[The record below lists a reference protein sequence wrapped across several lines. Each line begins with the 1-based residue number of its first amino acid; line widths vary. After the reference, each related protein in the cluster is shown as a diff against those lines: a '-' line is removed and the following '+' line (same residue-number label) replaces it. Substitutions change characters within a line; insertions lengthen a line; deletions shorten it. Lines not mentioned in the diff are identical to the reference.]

1 MNEFAS
7 TPMSHPDGAAP
18 RAVVAGASGLIG
30 RSLLG
35 PLEQWCYRVQTIG
48 RSSSLGSSSS
58 SRGSSTKTSSSSA
71 AHVSWDDAVGVAEA
85 IDGADLLINFAGRSV
100 GCRYNDRNRQE
111 IWDSRITTTR
121 ALNDAVR
128 AASAPP
134 RLWINS
140 STATIYRHAVDWPQT
155 ESEGDIGEGF
165 SVDVA
170 KGWEEEFFRG
180 ELPGT
185 RRAALRMAIVLG
197 DGAALNMLAT
207 AARFGA
213 GGSQLEGRWFG
224 HKRYRGIGPDASGS
238 KVWQGHPLTHGR
250 QRFSWV
256 HIEDV
261 VRAIRFIDTHEE
273 IAGPVNVSSPGI
285 SDNTA
290 LMSALRR
297 AVRMPIGIP
306 APRWLL
312 EIGMTVLQQESELV
326 LKSRWAVP
334 ERLEQAGFEFRW
346 TDIRAAVK
354 SLLR

>member
-1 MNEFAS
+1 MNADSVLPNPENAAS
-7 TPMSHPDGAAP
+7 PI
-18 RAVVAGASGLIG
+18 AVIAGASGFIG
-30 RSLLG
+30 RSLIR
-35 PLEQWCYRVQTIG
+35 PLEKWGYRVRTIG
-48 RSSSLGSSSS
+48 RRPLNARTTGSGGPASDHVVWDNQEDVL
-58 SRGSSTKTSSSSA
+58 A
-71 AHVSWDDAVGVAEA
+71 AV
-85 IDGADLLINFAGRSV
+85 DGADLLINFAGRSV
-100 GCRYNDRNRQE
+100 GCRYNDRNRRE
-111 IWDSRITTTR
+111 IWDSRVTTTR
-121 ALNDAVR
+121 TLNDAVS

-134 RLWINS
+134 RLWINA
-140 STATIYRHAVDWPQT
+140 STATIYRHAMDRPQT
-155 ESEGDIGEGF
+155 EADGDIGEGF

-170 KGWEEEFFRG
+170 KGWEEELFRG

-185 RRAALRMAIVLG
+185 RRVALRMAIVLG

-213 GGSQLEGRWFG
+213 GGPQLEGRWFP
-224 HKRYRGIGPDASGS
+224 HTRYRGIGPNASGP
-238 KVWQGHPLTHGR
+238 KVWRGHPPTRGR

-256 HIEDV
+256 HIDDV

-273 IAGPVNVSSPGI
+273 ISGPVNVSSPGV

-297 AVRMPIGIP
+297 AVRMPIGVP

-334 ERLEQAGFEFRW
+334 ERLDDAGFEFRW